1 VAHEGATRP
10 FVVAKAHRFGP
21 FDATAVPRAFE
32 QVSHHLH
39 PQRRGPWRASCW
51 RKVTGSGPLPIGRWI
66 GCKPF
71 NQLDDLKALRWR
83 KSEESLQQ
91 AKTFDR

>member
-1 VAHEGATRP
+1 MKARLVRSSSPKPARLATSTP
-10 FVVAKAHRFGP
+10 P
-21 FDATAVPRAFE
+21 P
-32 QVSHHLH
+32 
-39 PQRRGPWRASCW
+39 SCGLSS
-51 RKVTGSGPLPIGRWI
+51 RSRTISTRSAAALAGVMLAKVTGSGLSPIGRWI
-66 GCKPF
+66 GRKPF